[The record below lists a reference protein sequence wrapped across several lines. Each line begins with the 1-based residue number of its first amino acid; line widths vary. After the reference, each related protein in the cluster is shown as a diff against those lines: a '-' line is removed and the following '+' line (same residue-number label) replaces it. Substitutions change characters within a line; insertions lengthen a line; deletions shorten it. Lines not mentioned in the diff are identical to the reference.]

1 MDLDLDVPPEMKEIF
16 MPLVTKLAT
25 EIQQTPEQKAAA
37 MERAMKLQ
45 TDAAFMAMI
54 MEICEKAVAQA
65 DEDKDGLLNEAEFLK
80 FVQMM
85 KENEAERQDV
95 MPDYTA
101 E

>member
-1 MDLDLDVPPEMKEIF
+1 
-16 MPLVTKLAT
+16 
-25 EIQQTPEQKAAA
+25 
-37 MERAMKLQ
+37 
-45 TDAAFMAMI
+45 MAMI